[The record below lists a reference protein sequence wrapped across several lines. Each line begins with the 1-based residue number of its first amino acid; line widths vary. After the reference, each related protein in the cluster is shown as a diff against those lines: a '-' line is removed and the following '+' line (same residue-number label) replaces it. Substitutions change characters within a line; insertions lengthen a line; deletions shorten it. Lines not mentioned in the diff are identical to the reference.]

1 VIEAAA
7 EGGADAR
14 SGVALYSIRAG
25 VAADAALLARHR
37 AEMWRDMGKLPDE
50 VYPDVVRESA
60 VYFAR
65 AIPAGEYHAWL
76 AAPADR
82 PQEVVAGAGLMLR
95 HSIPTIRRRG
105 GRYEST
111 TRPQGLVV
119 NVFTERPWRRRGLA
133 RLLMTHV
140 IEGARALDVSSL
152 VLHASDEGRGL
163 YVQLGFVPTNEM
175 RYSGEI

>member
-7 EGGADAR
+7 QGGAA
-14 SGVALYSIRAG
+14 AQAAAPFTIRAG

-60 VYFAR
+60 AYFAR
-65 AIPAGEYHAWL
+65 AVPAGEYHAWL
-76 AAPADR
+76 ASPADR
-82 PQEVVAGAGLMLR
+82 PDEIVAGAGLMLR

-105 GRYEST
+105 GRLEST

-140 IEGARALDVSSL
+140 IAGARALDVSSL
-152 VLHASDEGRGL
+152 VLHASDEGRDL
-163 YVQLGFVPTNEM
+163 YAQLGFVPTNEM
-175 RYSGEI
+175 RFSGEL

>member
-1 VIEAAA
+1 MIEATAGEGAA
-7 EGGADAR
+7 SAA
-14 SGVALYSIRAG
+14 AAAYAIRRG
-25 VAADAALLARHR
+25 TAADAALLARHR
-37 AEMWRDMGKLPDE
+37 AEMWSDMGKLPAE

-60 VYFAR
+60 AYFAR
-65 AIPAGEYHAWL
+65 AVPAGEYHAWL
-76 AAPADR
+76 ASPAGR
-82 PQEVVAGAGLMLR
+82 PGEVVAGAGLMLR

-105 GRYEST
+105 GRLEST

-119 NVFTERPWRRRGLA
+119 NVFTERAWRRRGLA

-140 IEGARALDVSSL
+140 IAGARALDVSSL
-152 VLHASDEGRGL
+152 VLHASDEGRDL